1 MDARRV
7 RHDMLKITVRFE
19 QREDG
24 GLRAWSEDI
33 PGFILSHSDA
43 QAVLED
49 VEPALEVMLSAKYE
63 CAVKVFRLTPPE
75 QFEMTHEFPIPA
87 FMIPQREYAS
97 QIC

>member
-1 MDARRV
+1 MGESRIRN
-7 RHDMLKITVRFE
+7 DMLKIVVRFE
-19 QREDG
+19 QRGDG
-24 GLRAWSEDI
+24 GLRAWSDDL

-49 VEPALEVMLSAKYE
+49 VEPALETMLSAKFE
-63 CAVKVFRLTPPE
+63 CAVKVFRLTPAE
-75 QFEMTHEFPIPA
+75 QFELTREFPLPA